1 MYGKDIEFESM
12 RHSDEIMMTKV
23 LMKILEI
30 RHIEL
35 APFIAMILLCLHIQ
49 TNSEFEI
56 VLYADQINILHLHNQ
71 SVLTWNY

>member
-35 APFIAMILLCLHIQ
+35 ASFLEKNVVATCD
-49 TNSEFEI
+49 NFEI
-56 VLYADQINILHLHNQ
+56 RC
-71 SVLTWNY
+71 